1 MYYVTIKAIL
11 NSYQGHFGL
20 STVEELEMA
29 IRNCKVL
36 IFEAAEHSER
46 RKNLVNKLVQLRMR
60 LQEAKVKLDF
70 PHLEMLVRIIV
81 SNDYGKV

>member
-1 MYYVTIKAIL
+1 MSLTML
-11 NSYQGHFGL
+11 FQGHFGL

-60 LQEAKVKLDF
+60 LQEAKVKNLF
-70 PHLEMLVRIIV
+70 LFTPR
-81 SNDYGKV
+81 GKAC